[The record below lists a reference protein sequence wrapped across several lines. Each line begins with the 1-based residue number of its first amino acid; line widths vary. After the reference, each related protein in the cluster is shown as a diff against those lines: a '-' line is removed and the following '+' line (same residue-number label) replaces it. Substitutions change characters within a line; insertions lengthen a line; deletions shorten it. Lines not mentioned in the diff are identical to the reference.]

1 MSGIH
6 KVYRRDNQPYAQI
19 PNEAIRDPKMSA
31 NAFRL
36 LAYLMSHQ
44 DGYELTYGQI
54 ESQTGLGRYAI
65 NHAVENLTELGW
77 LETSRPKLANGQ
89 FGSKDWYV
97 LDPTTVGNSTVGN
110 STMEYPTDKEDNSFK
125 KNINKKSCSTEVE
138 HAFEVFWETYPK
150 KAAKIAARKA
160 FEKAFKEHG
169 NEVLE
174 GAVRFANDPNLP
186 VKTFIPLPA
195 TWLNRGSW
203 GDEPLPE
210 RVVSP
215 EEREAKAA
223 QLLREANERR
233 RLEIAAEEKA
243 RAEAYADYVPAT
255 RCEHGRVKVICDVCS
270 GKTIR
275 KAADG

>member
-6 KVYRRDNQPYAQI
+6 KVYRSDNQPYAQI
-19 PNEAIRDPKMSA
+19 PNEAIRDPRISA

-44 DGYELTYGQI
+44 DGYELTYAQV

-77 LETSRPKLANGQ
+77 LETRRAKLANGQ

-110 STMEYPTDKEDNSFK
+110 STMEHPTDKEEHSIK

-138 HAFEVFWETYPK
+138 RAFEKFWEAYPR
-150 KAAKIAARKA
+150 KAAKVAARKA
-160 FEKAFKEHG
+160 FEKAYKEHG
-169 NEVLE
+169 EIVLD
-174 GAVRFANDPNLP
+174 GVIRFAQDPNLP
-186 VKTFIPLPA
+186 EKAFIPLPA

-203 GDEPLPE
+203 EDEPFPPRILTS
-210 RVVSP
+210 V
-215 EEREAKAA
+215 EREEAA
-223 QLLREANERR
+223 ARALREANERR
-233 RLEIAAEEKA
+233 RAEIASQ
-243 RAEAYADYVPAT
+243 EAQLAAQSQNYEPAT
-255 RCEHGRVKVICDVCS
+255 RCEHDRIKVMCKVCS
-270 GKTIR
+270 RESIR
-275 KAADG
+275 KADHG